1 MSNISRRTFLKSAG
15 AAALAVAAA
24 GVLAGCSEEN
34 IPGTNVPDT
43 PATSADIHVLFADAA
58 GNSIS
63 GSKPY
68 DTTVVKGTSKYD
80 PSLIP
85 ADKLP
90 DGYKLVDKSLVDIVW
105 KVEGVEGYAT
115 VTVAFDTDKVR
126 EVTVKYY
133 QMAGNTKLDMGEK
146 TIYVDKTKS
155 SLTKEEMPSLAS
167 SVDGYIVVPRE
178 EGPFAIE
185 VVAEGQ
191 YEINAEGKIVKA

>member
-43 PATSADIHVLFADAA
+43 PVTSADIHVLFTDAA
-58 GNSIS
+58 GDSIS

-80 PSLIP
+80 PTLIP

-90 DGYKLVDKSLVDIVW
+90 EGYKLVDTLPVDIVW

-115 VTVAFDTDKVR
+115 VVVAFDTDRVR
-126 EVTVKYY
+126 DVTVNYY
-133 QMAGNTKLDMGEK
+133 QMAGDTKLDMGHK
-146 TIYVDKTKS
+146 TISVDKTKA
-155 SLTKEEMPSLAS
+155 SLTKEEMPS
-167 SVDGYIVVPRE
+167 VPTTMDGYVVVPRDD
-178 EGPFAIE
+178 GPFAIE

-191 YEINAEGKIVKA
+191 YEINAAGKIVKA